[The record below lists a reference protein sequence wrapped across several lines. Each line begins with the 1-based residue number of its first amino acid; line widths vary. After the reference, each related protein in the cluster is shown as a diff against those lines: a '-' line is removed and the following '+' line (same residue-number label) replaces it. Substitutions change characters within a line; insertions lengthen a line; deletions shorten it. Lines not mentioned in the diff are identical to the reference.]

1 VSRVIARDTVNIKVQ
16 GEIAEYVALTEEEEE
31 LFLLLL
37 ILGGLLYLAYRS
49 AKAAAKPT
57 GKQILMISDQ
67 VDVSASG
74 EITGAV
80 AEVIDEVTAVIRGI
94 LAEKYSKIQPSDT
107 VTATSYGEIIKG
119 IVIDLFDTVSP
130 TSSGEIIPPSLV
142 RVPDTV
148 SPTSTGSLTPSST
161 AGLSDTVSPV
171 VTGSITPL
179 KVSINITDIVSP
191 SSGGYITTPAKIQID
206 DTVTSTATGFVGTP
220 TANISV
226 FDTVSPSSTWPN
238 SSGINPFNP
247 LWVYLSSNTSIRRL
261 FWEFYKSS
269 EVQSF
274 FTSTNK
280 PSWYDDYALFD
291 SVTAYRQDSR
301 FAYAVVT
308 CIKPVITSIS
318 QETELL
324 YIGIDDGATALR
336 GAVLKAVNAK
346 TLRIYDRGGIN
357 YTEFTWNGDWIVVY
371 VSWAEKVARV
381 YDRNGNLLASRA
393 LEDYIASSA
402 QYTVTG
408 SSPNVNIKLMLD
420 WVTVSVP

>member
-1 VSRVIARDTVNIKVQ
+1 VSRVTVRDTVVVEAK
-16 GEIAEYVALTEEEEE
+16 GEIAEYVAPTEEEEE

-67 VDVSASG
+67 VDVLASG
-74 EITGAV
+74 EITGIV
-80 AEVIDEVTAVIRGI
+80 AEVIDEVTAIIRGI
-94 LAEKYSKIQPSDT
+94 LYEKYSKVQPSDT
-107 VTATSYGEIIKG
+107 VTATSYGELIKG
-119 IVIDLFDTVSP
+119 VVIDLFDTVSS

-142 RVPDTV
+142 SVPDTV

-161 AGLSDTVSPV
+161 AGLSDIVSPT
-171 VTGSITPL
+171 VTGSITPI
-179 KVSINITDIVSP
+179 KVSINISDTVSP

-220 TANISV
+220 TVNISL
-226 FDTVSPSSTWPN
+226 FDTVSPNAVWQD

-247 LWVYLSSNTSIRRL
+247 LWTYQPTNTSIRRL
-261 FWEFYKSS
+261 FWEFYKSV

-274 FTSTNK
+274 FTSTDK

-301 FAYAVVT
+301 FAYVIVACV
-308 CIKPVITSIS
+308 KPIITAIT
-318 QETELL
+318 QETDLL
-324 YIGIDDGATALR
+324 YISIDDGATALR
-336 GAVLKAVNAK
+336 GAVLRAVNAQ
-346 TLRIYDRGGIN
+346 TLRIYDRGGSN
-357 YTEFTWNGDWIVVY
+357 YTEFSWNGDWIVVY
-371 VSWAEKVARV
+371 VSWPEKVARV

-393 LEDYIASSA
+393 LEDYMATSA
-402 QYTVTG
+402 KYTVTG

-420 WVTVSVP
+420 WVTISVP